1 MIKSDTVADFD
12 HKTKDRLSQ
21 VGLLTGVDY
30 ADPETGEV
38 EVLDYYSEGEII
50 TIGARGVVLRN
61 TKEDAQKRATMD
73 YMGNPSSI
81 KSVLPYDLPI
91 VDMRLIPVP
100 REFFGIGAPEV
111 LEEDQHYIDTLR
123 SQRLDNLDLILNKL
137 FKVKIHSDIDPDMVY
152 SAPGNMIPVTNSD
165 DIEEFPIS
173 DVTGGSYTEQE
184 QTMARAED
192 AIGEQGRSRGE
203 PPVRRETA
211 TTTVRLQEAGM
222 TRFDTILKIAEFTA
236 VRALGQNALLI
247 VHEYMD
253 PQQFARIVNP
263 KTPEEEGAIE
273 QFFSLDKDEL
283 MKQVDI
289 VPVGSSITS
298 QREVRTQQIMQA
310 QQLLMQMQQ
319 MGQVNQPPFT
329 VNMLE
334 VAKMSLDDLDIK
346 NVNDILIEMP
356 PQPPPQPEQQPQGQ
370 PQPGLEG
377 GGPPPPQGL
386 PPQGPPTPEMLTGA
400 QAMGGGGGGFPF

>member
-1 MIKSDTVADFD
+1 
-12 HKTKDRLSQ
+12 
-21 VGLLTGVDY
+21 
-30 ADPETGEV
+30 
-38 EVLDYYSEGEII
+38 
-50 TIGARGVVLRN
+50 
-61 TKEDAQKRATMD
+61 
-73 YMGNPSSI
+73 
-81 KSVLPYDLPI
+81 
-91 VDMRLIPVP
+91 
-100 REFFGIGAPEV
+100 
-111 LEEDQHYIDTLR
+111 
-123 SQRLDNLDLILNKL
+123 
-137 FKVKIHSDIDPDMVY
+137 
-152 SAPGNMIPVTNSD
+152 
-165 DIEEFPIS
+165 
-173 DVTGGSYTEQE
+173 
-184 QTMARAED
+184 
-192 AIGEQGRSRGE
+192 
-203 PPVRRETA
+203 
-211 TTTVRLQEAGM
+211 M

-346 NVNDILIEMP
+346 NVNDILVEMP
-356 PQPPPQPEQQPQGQ
+356 PPPPQPEQQPQGQ

-400 QAMGGGGGGFPF
+400 QAMGGGGGFPF